1 MKYKRS
7 GLSILLR
14 TVLGFASMFLV
25 ALCILKAWYF
35 PLFALVPLLAWQFYD
50 FYRFN
55 KKAQQEVEQFV
66 ESIHYR
72 DFSRHFEVNKA
83 PAELQPFRS
92 GFNQIN
98 STFKL
103 ISKEKEIQH
112 LHLKTILE
120 IVDTGILSY
129 ETESG
134 DILWMNESLKN
145 LLQIP
150 YLKTIHSLEKRNQ
163 KLYEEVLLLEP
174 GNNRVTEIVRENSRY
189 KILLAS
195 TAFQNDSKKYKLI
208 AFQNINEALDESE
221 SQAWQKLLSVL
232 THEIMN
238 SVAPIASLAETLKKR
253 IQETPENSEAPSEKN
268 SDIETGIDTIIKRS
282 DGLLR
287 FTETYRNLS
296 KIKTASKSE
305 ILLVELFEHVQQLL
319 QPTLDKKNISLEVIL
334 RDPFLTLE
342 ADASLLEQ
350 VLINLVLNAID
361 AVKDNPNPRITIS
374 GEITSMQKVV
384 LKIGDNGSGIPPD
397 VLDKIFIPFFSTKKT
412 GSGIG
417 LSLCKQVMMLH
428 KGQVQVQS
436 AVGEGTVFSLVF

>member
-7 GLSILLR
+7 GRSIFVR
-14 TVLGFASMFLV
+14 SVLAFASLFLL
-25 ALCILKAWYF
+25 ALCIVRGWYF
-35 PLFALVPLLAWQFYD
+35 PLGALVPVLVWQLYD

-72 DFSRHFEVNKA
+72 DFTRHFDVNNA

-103 ISKEKEIQH
+103 ISREKEIQH

-150 YLKTIHSLEKRNQ
+150 YLKTIHSLEKRNE
-163 KLYEEVLLLEP
+163 KLYAEILELEA
-174 GNNRVTEIVRENSRY
+174 GSNRVTEIARENSKY

-195 TAFQNDSKKYKLI
+195 TAFQNDGKSYKLI

-253 IQETPENSEAPSEKN
+253 IHELPESSEEQAG
-268 SDIETGIDTIIKRS
+268 DIETGIDTIIKRS
-282 DGLLR
+282 DGLLK

-296 KIKTASKSE
+296 KIKSANKSE
-305 ILLVELFEHVQQLL
+305 ILLAELFEHVQQLL
-319 QPTLDKKNISLEVIL
+319 QPTLDKKNITLEIIL

-342 ADASLLEQ
+342 ADTSLLEQ

-361 AVKDNPNPRITIS
+361 AVKDRPSPRITIS
-374 GEITSMQKVV
+374 GELTSMQKVV
-384 LKIGDNGSGIPPD
+384 LKVSDNGTGISPE
-397 VLDKIFIPFFSTKKT
+397 VLDKIFVPFFSTKKT

-436 AVGEGTVFSLVF
+436 VEGEGTVFSLVF

>member
-7 GLSILLR
+7 GLSIILR
-14 TVLGFASMFLV
+14 TLLGFAAMFLTSFCILKGWYIALV
-25 ALCILKAWYF
+25 ALIPVLIW
-35 PLFALVPLLAWQFYD
+35 VFYD

-55 KKAQQEVEQFV
+55 KKAQQEVNQFV
-66 ESIHYR
+66 QSVHYR
-72 DFSRHFEVNKA
+72 DFSRYFEVKKA

-92 GFNQIN
+92 GFNEIN

-134 DILWMNESLKN
+134 TILWMNESLKN

-150 YLKTIHSLEKRNQ
+150 YLKTIHSLEKRNLS
-163 KLYEEVLLLEP
+163 LYTEILSLEP
-174 GNNRVTEIVRENSRY
+174 GNSRVTEIARDNSRY
-189 KILLAS
+189 KILLAT
-195 TAFQNDSKKYKLI
+195 TAFENDSKKYKLI
-208 AFQNINEALDESE
+208 AFQNINQALDESE

-238 SVAPIASLAETLKKR
+238 SVAPISSLAETLKNR
-253 IQETPENSEAPSEKN
+253 LQESATAKTNGEQNP
-268 SDIETGIDTIIKRS
+268 DIETGIDTIIKRS
-282 DGLLR
+282 EGLLK
-287 FTETYRNLS
+287 FTETYRSLS
-296 KIKTASKSE
+296 KIKKANRSAL
-305 ILLVELFEHVQQLL
+305 LLVELLEHVQHLL
-319 QPTLDKKNISLEVIL
+319 QPTLDKKNIKLEIVL
-334 RDPFLTLE
+334 RDPFLTFE

-361 AVKDNPNPRITIS
+361 AVKDKADPLITIS
-374 GEITSMQKVV
+374 GEISAKQKVV
-384 LKIGDNGSGIPPD
+384 IKVADNGTGIGPE
-397 VLDKIFIPFFSTKKT
+397 VLDKIFVPFFSTKKT

-417 LSLCKQVMMLH
+417 LSLCKQIMMLH
-428 KGQVQVQS
+428 QGQIQVQS
-436 AVGEGTVFSLVF
+436 AIGEGTVFSLVF

>member
-7 GLSILLR
+7 GLSIFLR
-14 TVLGFASMFLV
+14 TAFAFVSLFLLT
-25 ALCILKAWYF
+25 LCILKAWYV
-35 PLFALVPLLAWQFYD
+35 PLAALVPLVAWQLYD

-72 DFSRHFEVNKA
+72 DFTRHFEVTNA
-83 PAELQPFRS
+83 PAELQPFRY

-103 ISKEKEIQH
+103 ISREKEIQH

-134 DILWMNESLKN
+134 AILWMNESLKN

-150 YLKTIHSLEKRNQ
+150 YLKTIHSLEKRNE
-163 KLYEEVLLLEP
+163 KLYAEVLALEA
-174 GNNRVTEIVRENSRY
+174 GTNRVTEIARENSRY

-195 TAFQNDSKKYKLI
+195 TAFQNEGKTYKLI
-208 AFQNINEALDESE
+208 AFQNINEALEESE

-253 IQETPENSEAPSEKN
+253 IQELPESSEEQTG
-268 SDIETGIDTIIKRS
+268 DIETGIDTIIKRS
-282 DGLLR
+282 DGLLK

-296 KIKTASKSE
+296 KIKTANKSE
-305 ILLVELFEHVQQLL
+305 ILLAELFEHVQQLL
-319 QPTLDKKNISLEVIL
+319 QPTLDKKNISLEIIL
-334 RDPFLTLE
+334 RDPFLTLG
-342 ADASLLEQ
+342 ADTSLLEQ

-361 AVKDNPNPRITIS
+361 AVKDRPNPRITIS
-374 GEITSMQKVV
+374 GELTAMQKVV
-384 LKIGDNGSGIPPD
+384 LKVSDNGTGISPE
-397 VLDKIFIPFFSTKKT
+397 VLDKIFVPFFSTKKT

-436 AVGEGTVFSLVF
+436 VEGEGTVFSLVF